1 MEEIQF
7 KRPEIEDREL
17 IESYFRKYPSRSCE
31 RTFVNVFLWSRHYKV
46 TFAEIEHTIDI
57 QIRGSRSGVCL
68 SGRSRGGCETGA

>member
-31 RTFVNVFLWSRHYKV
+31 RTFVNDICRDRTY
-46 TFAEIEHTIDI
+46 DCI

>member
-46 TFAEIEHTIDI
+46 TFAEIEHTIVFKSEDH
-57 QIRGSRSGVCL
+57 GL
-68 SGRSRGGCETGA
+68 SFTASTPQTSDV

>member
-31 RTFVNVFLWSRHYKV
+31 RTFVNVFFMVKTL
-46 TFAEIEHTIDI
+46 
-57 QIRGSRSGVCL
+57 
-68 SGRSRGGCETGA
+68 

>member
-46 TFAEIEHTIDI
+46 TFCRDRTYDCI

>member
-31 RTFVNVFLWSRHYKV
+31 RTFVNVFLCLYRQSHAPV
-46 TFAEIEHTIDI
+46 NDI
-57 QIRGSRSGVCL
+57 VHLQGHGS
-68 SGRSRGGCETGA
+68 TG